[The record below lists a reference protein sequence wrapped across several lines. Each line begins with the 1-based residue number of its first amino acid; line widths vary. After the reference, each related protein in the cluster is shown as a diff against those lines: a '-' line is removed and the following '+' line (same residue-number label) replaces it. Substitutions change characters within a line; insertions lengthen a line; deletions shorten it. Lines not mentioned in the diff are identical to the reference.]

1 MWAAQHLI
9 VHQGTRTDDRGLCGD
24 PSNLGGSLTVLM
36 MTEGIHAPPME
47 CGGEQATIDS
57 PSAVGK
63 WGQKTRMQKCMWTD

>member
-9 VHQGTRTDDRGLCGD
+9 LHQGTTTDDRGVCGD

-47 CGGEQATIDS
+47 CGGEQATMDLDV
-57 PSAVGK
+57 ADATVLY
-63 WGQKTRMQKCMWTD
+63 WAE